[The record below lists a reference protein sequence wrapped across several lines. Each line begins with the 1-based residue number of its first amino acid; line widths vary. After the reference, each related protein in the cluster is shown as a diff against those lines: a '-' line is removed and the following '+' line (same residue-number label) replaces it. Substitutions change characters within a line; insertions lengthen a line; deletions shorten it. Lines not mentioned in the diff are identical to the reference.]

1 MTDAVHRLARELVDI
16 CAYHHKNNNLSVA
29 DLELAIATT
38 SHALAVASASIPT
51 EGVMH
56 SYTDTE
62 VQTVSH

>member
-38 SHALAVASASIPT
+38 SHALAVARETIKTAPRQERT
-51 EGVMH
+51 ELWAEAARH
-56 SYTDTE
+56 
-62 VQTVSH
+62 